1 MTRKIYKTIHINEK
15 TNKLC
20 TKFYKNE
27 ITNHKSITAPLY
39 GVTMNIMKYCR
50 GLYELGRLVSNQP
63 LLLFFNSALEEIGKK
78 KLLQFSSYLIH

>member
-1 MTRKIYKTIHINEK
+1 MTIRIYKTIYINEK
-15 TNKLC
+15 TNKLY
-20 TKFYKNE
+20 TKFYKKE

-39 GVTMNIMKYCR
+39 GVIMNTMKCCR
-50 GLYELGRLVSNQP
+50 GLYELGCLVSNQP